1 MPYKIS
7 QNLLRFWDSAQ
18 SAMLS
23 ESLTGDWVK
32 AMDTFQ
38 WIIIAIIFPS
48 HRTRSFWHNIVTTH
62 PFSCVRQQAARE
74 SGDGEKGTA
83 TSWHNW
89 GVQCETTLARSPP
102 FNCPQATV
110 TTEPHGRWLATI
122 CYILSHATSLRAPS
136 FRWCE
141 DISGGL
147 GCVVFQ
153 QCKWITN

>member
-122 CYILSHATSLRAPS
+122 LYISLRENPLQVSLIEYS
-136 FRWCE
+136 FVIFPIIPRQIWC
-141 DISGGL
+141 IN
-147 GCVVFQ
+147 V
-153 QCKWITN
+153 I